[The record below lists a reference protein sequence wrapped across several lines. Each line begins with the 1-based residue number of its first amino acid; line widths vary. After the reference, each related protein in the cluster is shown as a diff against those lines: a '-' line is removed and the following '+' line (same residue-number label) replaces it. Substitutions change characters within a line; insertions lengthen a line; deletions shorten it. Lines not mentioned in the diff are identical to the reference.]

1 MSGKRFNPEQIMVAL
16 HQAWAAPGGGRS
28 LEELWISTIKEN
40 LSRR

>member
-16 HQAWAAPGGGRS
+16 HQAWAAPGGRS
-28 LEELWISTIKEN
+28 LEELWISTMKEN